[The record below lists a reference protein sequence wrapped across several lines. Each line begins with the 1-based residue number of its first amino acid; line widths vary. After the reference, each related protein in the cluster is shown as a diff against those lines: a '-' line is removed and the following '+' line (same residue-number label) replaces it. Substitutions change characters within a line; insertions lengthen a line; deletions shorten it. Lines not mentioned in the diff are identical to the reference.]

1 MPVPHGDTCLLSTNE
16 KKITMSVYYTLCFLA
31 ALAIF
36 IAFAN
41 QYVVKIQTTIAI
53 TAGSMVISALLVLF
67 GKLGWFNL
75 EPLAVKTMQSIDF
88 QNFLLKGIL
97 GFLLFA
103 GGLGINLKALRSQK
117 WEITILSIVATL
129 LSTFM
134 IGYGFWFIAKL
145 LGWELPLVYCML
157 FGALISPTDP
167 IAVLAIVK
175 KMQAPPQIAIQI
187 EGESLFNDGVGL
199 VIFATVFAVAF
210 GGVEPTFGSVAGLF
224 LHEAL
229 GGILFGAVLGL
240 IAHVMISATD
250 DGSLELLLTLCIP
263 TAGFAFA
270 NMIGVSGAL
279 AMVVTGIMIGNWT
292 RHSGFSEQSRHHLD
306 HFWELMDQFLNAL
319 LFLLIGL
326 ALVLLELSWHDWVL
340 LVIAVPL
347 CLAARFISVSL
358 PYMAFRRFRS
368 YNTFSVRIL
377 TWGGLRGGLAMAMA
391 LALPSGVMMIP
402 EHGVDLRQVILVMTY
417 SVVMFSIVVQGMTIT
432 PMITAAKKAC
442 GDY

>member
-1 MPVPHGDTCLLSTNE
+1 
-16 KKITMSVYYTLCFLA
+16 MSVYYTLCFLA

-53 TAGSMVISALLVLF
+53 TAGSMLISALLVLF

-75 EPLAVKTMQSIDF
+75 EPLAIKTMESIDF

-117 WEITILSIVATL
+117 WEITILAIAATL
-129 LSTFM
+129 LSTFL

-145 LGWELPLVYCML
+145 LGWDVPLVYCML

-175 KMQAPPQIAIQI
+175 KMKAPPQIAIQI

-292 RHSGFSEQSRHHLD
+292 RHSGFS
-306 HFWELMDQFLNAL
+306 
-319 LFLLIGL
+319 
-326 ALVLLELSWHDWVL
+326 
-340 LVIAVPL
+340 
-347 CLAARFISVSL
+347 
-358 PYMAFRRFRS
+358 
-368 YNTFSVRIL
+368 
-377 TWGGLRGGLAMAMA
+377 
-391 LALPSGVMMIP
+391 
-402 EHGVDLRQVILVMTY
+402 
-417 SVVMFSIVVQGMTIT
+417 
-432 PMITAAKKAC
+432 
-442 GDY
+442 

>member
-1 MPVPHGDTCLLSTNE
+1 
-16 KKITMSVYYTLCFLA
+16 MSVYYTLCFLA

-41 QYVVKIQTTIAI
+41 QYVIKIQTTIAI
-53 TAGSMVISALLVLF
+53 TAGSMLISALMVLF

-75 EPLAVKTMQSIDF
+75 EPLAIATMESINF
-88 QNFLLKGIL
+88 QDFLLKGIL

-103 GGLGINLKALRSQK
+103 GGIGINLKALRSQK
-117 WEITILSIVATL
+117 WEITILAIFATL
-129 LSTFM
+129 LSTFL

-145 LGWELPLVYCML
+145 LGWELPLVYCLL
-157 FGALISPTDP
+157 FGALITPTDP

-187 EGESLFNDGVGL
+187 EGESLFNDGTGL

-210 GGVEPTFGSVAGLF
+210 GGVEPTFTSVAGLF

-240 IAHVMISATD
+240 LAHVMISATD

-263 TAGFAFA
+263 TAGFALA
-270 NMIGVSGAL
+270 NMLGVSGAL

-306 HFWELMDQFLNAL
+306 HFWELVDQFLNAL

-326 ALVLLELSWHDWVL
+326 ALVLLDLAWRDWIL

-347 CLAARFISVSL
+347 CLAARFISVSV
-358 PYMAFRRFRS
+358 PFMAFRKFRS
-368 YNTFSVRIL
+368 YNRFTIRIL

-402 EHGVDLRQVILVMTY
+402 GHDVDLRQVILVMTY

-432 PMITAAKKAC
+432 PMIERAKKAS
-442 GDY
+442 GDV

>member
-1 MPVPHGDTCLLSTNE
+1 
-16 KKITMSVYYTLCFLA
+16 MSVYYTLCFLA
-31 ALAIF
+31 ALAIL

-53 TAGSMVISALLVLF
+53 TAGSMLISALMVLF

-75 EPLAVKTMQSIDF
+75 EPLAIETMKSIDF

-103 GGLGINLKALRSQK
+103 GGIGINLKALRSQK
-117 WEITILSIVATL
+117 WEITILAIFSTL
-129 LSTFM
+129 LSTFL

-145 LGWELPLVYCML
+145 LGWEVPLVYCLL
-157 FGALISPTDP
+157 FGALITPTDP

-187 EGESLFNDGVGL
+187 EGESLFNDGTGL
-199 VIFATVFAVAF
+199 VIFATIFAVAF

-263 TAGFAFA
+263 TAGFALA
-270 NMIGVSGAL
+270 NMMGVSGAL

-292 RHSGFSEQSRHHLD
+292 RHSGFSEQSSHYLD

-326 ALVLLELSWHDWVL
+326 ALVLLDLAWRDWIL

-347 CLAARFISVSL
+347 CLAARFISVSV
-358 PYMAFRRFRS
+358 PFMAFRRFRT
-368 YNTFSVRIL
+368 YNRFTIRIL

-402 EHGVDLRQVILVMTY
+402 EHNVDLRQVILVMTY

-432 PMITAAKKAC
+432 PMITAAKKASD
-442 GDY
+442 DY

>member
-1 MPVPHGDTCLLSTNE
+1 
-16 KKITMSVYYTLCFLA
+16 MSVYYTLCFLA
-31 ALAIF
+31 ALAIL

-53 TAGSMVISALLVLF
+53 TAGSMLISALMVLF

-75 EPLAVKTMQSIDF
+75 EPLAIETMKSIDF

-103 GGLGINLKALRSQK
+103 GGIGINLKALRSQK
-117 WEITILSIVATL
+117 WEITILAIFSTL
-129 LSTFM
+129 LSTFL

-145 LGWELPLVYCML
+145 LGWELPLVYCLL
-157 FGALISPTDP
+157 FGALITPTDP

-187 EGESLFNDGVGL
+187 EGESLFNDGTGL
-199 VIFATVFAVAF
+199 VIFATIFAVAF

-263 TAGFAFA
+263 TAGFALA
-270 NMIGVSGAL
+270 NMMGVSGAL

-292 RHSGFSEQSRHHLD
+292 RHSGFSEQSSHYLD

-326 ALVLLELSWHDWVL
+326 ALVLLDLAWRDWIL

-347 CLAARFISVSL
+347 CLAARFISVSV
-358 PYMAFRRFRS
+358 PFMAFRRFRT
-368 YNTFSVRIL
+368 YNRFTIRIL

-402 EHGVDLRQVILVMTY
+402 EHNVDLRQVILVMTY

-432 PMITAAKKAC
+432 PMITAAQKAS

>member
-1 MPVPHGDTCLLSTNE
+1 MPVLYRDTCLLSTNE

-53 TAGSMVISALLVLF
+53 TAGSMLISVLMVLF

-75 EPLAVKTMQSIDF
+75 EPLAVKTMESIDF

-117 WEITILSIVATL
+117 WEITILAIIATL
-129 LSTFM
+129 LSTFL

-175 KMQAPPQIAIQI
+175 KMKAPPQIAIQI

-292 RHSGFSEQSRHHLD
+292 RHSGFSEQSSHHLD

-326 ALVLLELSWHDWVL
+326 ALVLLDLAWRDWIL

-347 CLAARFISVSL
+347 CLGARFISVSL
-358 PYMAFRRFRS
+358 PYVAFRRFRN

>member
-1 MPVPHGDTCLLSTNE
+1 
-16 KKITMSVYYTLCFLA
+16 MSVYYTLCFLA

-36 IAFAN
+36 IAFIN

-75 EPLAVKTMQSIDF
+75 EPLAVKTMESIDF

-117 WEITILSIVATL
+117 WEITVLAIVSTV
-129 LSTFM
+129 LSTFL
-134 IGYGFWFIAKL
+134 IGYGFWFLAQL

-199 VIFATVFAVAF
+199 VIFATVFAIAF
-210 GGVEPTFGSVAGLF
+210 GGVSPTFGSVAGLF

-229 GGILFGAVLGL
+229 GGILFGVVLGL
-240 IAHVMISATD
+240 IAHWMISATD

-292 RHSGFSEQSRHHLD
+292 RHSGFSKQSRDYLD

-326 ALVLLELSWHDWVL
+326 ALVLLDLAWHDWAL

-358 PYMAFRRFRS
+358 P
-368 YNTFSVRIL
+368 
-377 TWGGLRGGLAMAMA
+377 
-391 LALPSGVMMIP
+391 
-402 EHGVDLRQVILVMTY
+402 
-417 SVVMFSIVVQGMTIT
+417 
-432 PMITAAKKAC
+432 
-442 GDY
+442 

>member
-1 MPVPHGDTCLLSTNE
+1 
-16 KKITMSVYYTLCFLA
+16 MSVYYTLCFLA

-53 TAGSMVISALLVLF
+53 TAGSMLISALLVLF

-75 EPLAVKTMQSIDF
+75 EPLAIKTMESIDF

-117 WEITILSIVATL
+117 WEITILAIAATL
-129 LSTFM
+129 LSTFL

-145 LGWELPLVYCML
+145 LGWDVPLVYCML

-175 KMQAPPQIAIQI
+175 KMKAPPQIAIQI

-292 RHSGFSEQSRHHLD
+292 RHSGFSEQSQHHLD

-326 ALVLLELSWHDWVL
+326 ALVLLDLDWRDWIL

-347 CLAARFISVSL
+347 CLAARFSSGSL
-358 PYMAFRRFRS
+358 PYVTSRKFRS
-368 YNTFSVRIL
+368 SNTFSVRIL

-402 EHGVDLRQVILVMTY
+402 EHNVDLRQVILVMTY

-442 GDY
+442 GDA

>member
-1 MPVPHGDTCLLSTNE
+1 
-16 KKITMSVYYTLCFLA
+16 MSVYYTLCFLA
-31 ALAIF
+31 ALAIL

-53 TAGSMVISALLVLF
+53 TAGSMLISALMVLF

-75 EPLAVKTMQSIDF
+75 EPLAIETMKSIDC

-103 GGLGINLKALRSQK
+103 GGIGINLKALRSQK
-117 WEITILSIVATL
+117 WEITILAIFSTL
-129 LSTFM
+129 LSTFL

-145 LGWELPLVYCML
+145 LGWEVPLVYCLL
-157 FGALISPTDP
+157 FGALITPTDP

-187 EGESLFNDGVGL
+187 EGESLFNDGTGL
-199 VIFATVFAVAF
+199 VIFATIFAVAF

-250 DGSLELLLTLCIP
+250 DGSLELQLTLCIP
-263 TAGFAFA
+263 TAGFALA
-270 NMIGVSGAL
+270 NMMGVSGAL

-292 RHSGFSEQSRHHLD
+292 RHSGFSEQSSHYLD

-326 ALVLLELSWHDWVL
+326 ALVLLDLAWRDWIL

-347 CLAARFISVSL
+347 CLAARFISVSV
-358 PYMAFRRFRS
+358 PFMAFRRFRT
-368 YNTFSVRIL
+368 YNRFTIRIL

-402 EHGVDLRQVILVMTY
+402 EHNVDLRQVILVMTY

-432 PMITAAKKAC
+432 PMITAAKKAS

>member
-1 MPVPHGDTCLLSTNE
+1 
-16 KKITMSVYYTLCFLA
+16 MSVYYTLCFLA
-31 ALAIF
+31 AMAIF

-41 QYVVKIQTTIAI
+41 QYVIKIQTTIAI
-53 TAGSMVISALLVLF
+53 TAGSMLISALIVLF

-75 EPLAVKTMQSIDF
+75 EPLAISTMQSIDF

-103 GGLGINLKALRSQK
+103 GGIGINLPALRNQK
-117 WEITILSIVATL
+117 WEITIMAVFSTL
-129 LSTFM
+129 LSTFI
-134 IGYGFWFIAKL
+134 IGYGFWWIAAL
-145 LGWELPLVYCML
+145 LGWEIPLVYCML

-175 KMQAPPQIAIQI
+175 KLKAPPQIAIQI

-210 GGVEPTFGSVAGLF
+210 GGVEPTFGGVASLF

-229 GGILFGAVLGL
+229 GGILFGVVLGL
-240 IAHVMISATD
+240 VAHIMISATD

-263 TAGFAFA
+263 TAGFALA
-270 NMIGVSGAL
+270 NMLGVSGAL

-292 RHSGFSEQSRHHLD
+292 RHSGFSEQSKHHLD

-326 ALVLLELSWHDWVL
+326 ALVLLDLAWHDWVL

-347 CLAARFISVSL
+347 CLAARFISVAL
-358 PYMAFRRFRS
+358 PYVAFRRVRS
-368 YNTFSVRIL
+368 YNKFSVRIL

-391 LALPSGVMMIP
+391 LALPSGQMLLP
-402 EHGVDLRQVILVMTY
+402 EHGVDLREVILVMTY

-432 PMITAAKKAC
+432 PMIHRAKRANSE
-442 GDY
+442 Y

>member
-1 MPVPHGDTCLLSTNE
+1 
-16 KKITMSVYYTLCFLA
+16 MSVYYTLCFLA
-31 ALAIF
+31 AMAIF

-41 QYVVKIQTTIAI
+41 QYVIKIQTTIAI
-53 TAGSMVISALLVLF
+53 TAGSMLISALIVLF

-75 EPLAVKTMQSIDF
+75 EPLAISTMQSIDF

-103 GGLGINLKALRSQK
+103 GGIGINLPALRDQK
-117 WEITILSIVATL
+117 WEITIMAVFSTL
-129 LSTFM
+129 LSTFI
-134 IGYGFWFIAKL
+134 IGYGFWWIAAL
-145 LGWELPLVYCML
+145 LGWEIPLVYCML

-175 KMQAPPQIAIQI
+175 KLKAPPQIAIQI

-210 GGVEPTFGSVAGLF
+210 GGVEPTFGGVASLF

-229 GGILFGAVLGL
+229 GGILFGVVLGL
-240 IAHVMISATD
+240 VAHIMISATD

-263 TAGFAFA
+263 TAGFALA
-270 NMIGVSGAL
+270 NMLGVSGAL

-292 RHSGFSEQSRHHLD
+292 RHSGFSEQSKHHLD

-326 ALVLLELSWHDWVL
+326 ALVLLDLAWHDWVL

-347 CLAARFISVSL
+347 CLAARFISVAL
-358 PYMAFRRFRS
+358 PYVAFRRVRS
-368 YNTFSVRIL
+368 YNKFSVRIL

-391 LALPSGVMMIP
+391 LALPSGQMLLP
-402 EHGVDLRQVILVMTY
+402 EHGVDLREVILVMTY

-432 PMITAAKKAC
+432 PIIHRAKRANS
-442 GDY
+442 DY

>member
-1 MPVPHGDTCLLSTNE
+1 
-16 KKITMSVYYTLCFLA
+16 MSVYYTLCFLA
-31 ALAIF
+31 ALAIL

-53 TAGSMVISALLVLF
+53 TAGSMLISALLVLF

-75 EPLAVKTMQSIDF
+75 EPLAIETMKSIDF

-103 GGLGINLKALRSQK
+103 GGIGINLKALRSQK
-117 WEITILSIVATL
+117 WEITILAIFSTL
-129 LSTFM
+129 LSTFL

-145 LGWELPLVYCML
+145 LGWEVPLVYCLL
-157 FGALISPTDP
+157 FGALITPTDP

-187 EGESLFNDGVGL
+187 EGESLFNDGTGL
-199 VIFATVFAVAF
+199 VIFATIFAVAF

-263 TAGFAFA
+263 TAGFALA
-270 NMIGVSGAL
+270 NMMGVSGAL

-292 RHSGFSEQSRHHLD
+292 RHSGFSEQSSHYLD

-326 ALVLLELSWHDWVL
+326 ALVLLDLAWRDWIL

-347 CLAARFISVSL
+347 CLAARFISVSV
-358 PYMAFRRFRS
+358 PFMAFRRFRT
-368 YNTFSVRIL
+368 YNRFTIRIL

-402 EHGVDLRQVILVMTY
+402 EHNVDLRQVILVMTY

-432 PMITAAKKAC
+432 PMITAAKKAS

>member
-1 MPVPHGDTCLLSTNE
+1 
-16 KKITMSVYYTLCFLA
+16 MSVYYTLCFLA

-41 QYVVKIQTTIAI
+41 QYVIRIQTTIAI
-53 TAGSMVISALLVLF
+53 TAGSMLISALMVLF
-67 GKLGWFNL
+67 GKLDWFNMG
-75 EPLAVKTMQSIDF
+75 PLAVETMESIDF

-103 GGLGINLKALRSQK
+103 GGIGIKLPALKDQK
-117 WEITILSIVATL
+117 WEIAIMAIFSTL
-129 LSTFM
+129 LSTFL
-134 IGYGFWFIAKL
+134 IGYGFWFIAGL
-145 LGWELPLVYCML
+145 LGWDIPLVYCML

-175 KMQAPPQIAIQI
+175 KLQAPPQIAIQI

-210 GGVEPTFGSVAGLF
+210 GGVEPSFGGVASLF

-229 GGILFGAVLGL
+229 GGILFGVVLGL
-240 IAHVMISATD
+240 VAHIMISATD

-263 TAGFAFA
+263 TAGFALA
-270 NMIGVSGAL
+270 NMLGVSGAL

-292 RHSGFSEQSRHHLD
+292 RHSGFSEQSQHHLD

-326 ALVLLELSWHDWVL
+326 ALVLLDLAWRDWIL
-340 LVIAVPL
+340 LVISVPL

-358 PYMAFRRFRS
+358 PYVAFRKFRS
-368 YNTFSVRIL
+368 YNKFSVRIL

-391 LALPSGVMMIP
+391 LALPSGQMMLP
-402 EHGVDLRQVILVMTY
+402 EYGVDLREVILIMTY
-417 SVVMFSIVVQGMTIT
+417 AVVMFSIVVQGMTIT
-432 PMITAAKKAC
+432 PMIERAKRAA

>member
-1 MPVPHGDTCLLSTNE
+1 
-16 KKITMSVYYTLCFLA
+16 MSVYYTLCFLA

-53 TAGSMVISALLVLF
+53 TAGSMLISALLVLF

-75 EPLAVKTMQSIDF
+75 EPLAIKTMESIDF

-117 WEITILSIVATL
+117 WEITILAIIATL
-129 LSTFM
+129 LSTFI

-175 KMQAPPQIAIQI
+175 KMKAPPQIAIQI

-229 GGILFGAVLGL
+229 GGILFGVVLGV

-292 RHSGFSEQSRHHLD
+292 RNVGFSEQSSHHLD

-347 CLAARFISVSL
+347 CLAARFISVSV
-358 PYMAFRRFRS
+358 PYMAFRKFRT

-402 EHGVDLRQVILVMTY
+402 SHGVDLRQVILVMTY
-417 SVVMFSIVVQGMTIT
+417 AVVMFSIVVQGMTIT
-432 PMITAAKKAC
+432 PMIAAAKRAN

>member
-1 MPVPHGDTCLLSTNE
+1 
-16 KKITMSVYYTLCFLA
+16 
-31 ALAIF
+31 
-36 IAFAN
+36 
-41 QYVVKIQTTIAI
+41 
-53 TAGSMVISALLVLF
+53 
-67 GKLGWFNL
+67 
-75 EPLAVKTMQSIDF
+75 
-88 QNFLLKGIL
+88 
-97 GFLLFA
+97 FA

-117 WEITILSIVATL
+117 WEITILAIIATL
-129 LSTFM
+129 LSTFI

-175 KMQAPPQIAIQI
+175 KMKAPPQIAIQI

-229 GGILFGAVLGL
+229 GGILFGAVLGV

-292 RHSGFSEQSRHHLD
+292 RHSGFSEQSSHHLD

-326 ALVLLELSWHDWVL
+326 ALVLLDLAWHDWVL

-347 CLAARFISVSL
+347 CLAARFISVSV
-358 PYMAFRRFRS
+358 PYLAFRKFRT

-402 EHGVDLRQVILVMTY
+402 SHGVDLRQVILVMTY
-417 SVVMFSIVVQGMTIT
+417 AVVMFSIVVQGMTIT
-432 PMITAAKKAC
+432 PMIAAAKRAN

>member
-1 MPVPHGDTCLLSTNE
+1 
-16 KKITMSVYYTLCFLA
+16 MSVYYTLCFLA
-31 ALAIF
+31 ALAIL

-53 TAGSMVISALLVLF
+53 TAGSMLISALMVLF

-75 EPLAVKTMQSIDF
+75 EPLAIETMKSIDF

-103 GGLGINLKALRSQK
+103 GGIGINLKALRSQK
-117 WEITILSIVATL
+117 WEITILAIFSTL
-129 LSTFM
+129 LSTFL

-145 LGWELPLVYCML
+145 LGWELPLVYCLL
-157 FGALISPTDP
+157 FGALITPTDP

-187 EGESLFNDGVGL
+187 EGESLFNDGTGL

-240 IAHVMISATD
+240 LAHVMISATD

-263 TAGFAFA
+263 TAGFALA
-270 NMIGVSGAL
+270 NMMGVSGAL

-292 RHSGFSEQSRHHLD
+292 RHSGFSEQSSHYLD

-326 ALVLLELSWHDWVL
+326 ALVLLDLAWRDWIL

-347 CLAARFISVSL
+347 CLAARFISVSV
-358 PYMAFRRFRS
+358 PFMAFRRFRT
-368 YNTFSVRIL
+368 YNRFTIRIL

-402 EHGVDLRQVILVMTY
+402 EHNVDLRQVILVMTY

-432 PMITAAKKAC
+432 PMITADKKTS
-442 GDY
+442 GDYRVTV

>member
-1 MPVPHGDTCLLSTNE
+1 MPVLHRDTCLLSTNE

-53 TAGSMVISALLVLF
+53 TAGSMLISALLVLF

-75 EPLAVKTMQSIDF
+75 EPLAVKTMESIDF

-117 WEITILSIVATL
+117 WEITILAIIATL
-129 LSTFM
+129 LSTFL

-175 KMQAPPQIAIQI
+175 KMKAPPQIAIQI

-263 TAGFAFA
+263 TAGFA
-270 NMIGVSGAL
+270 
-279 AMVVTGIMIGNWT
+279 
-292 RHSGFSEQSRHHLD
+292 RHSGFSEQSSHHLD

-326 ALVLLELSWHDWVL
+326 ALVLLDLAWRDWIL

-347 CLAARFISVSL
+347 CLGARFISVSL
-358 PYMAFRRFRS
+358 PYVAFRRFRN

-402 EHGVDLRQVILVMTY
+402 
-417 SVVMFSIVVQGMTIT
+417 
-432 PMITAAKKAC
+432 
-442 GDY
+442 

>member
-1 MPVPHGDTCLLSTNE
+1 
-16 KKITMSVYYTLCFLA
+16 MSVYYTLCFLA
-31 ALAIF
+31 AMAIF

-41 QYVVKIQTTIAI
+41 QYVIKIQTTIAI
-53 TAGSMVISALLVLF
+53 TAGSMLISALIVLF

-75 EPLAVKTMQSIDF
+75 EPLAISTMQSIDF

-103 GGLGINLKALRSQK
+103 GGIGINLPALREQK
-117 WEITILSIVATL
+117 WEITIMAVFSTL
-129 LSTFM
+129 LSTFI
-134 IGYGFWFIAKL
+134 IGYGFWWIAAL
-145 LGWELPLVYCML
+145 LGWEIPLVYCML

-175 KMQAPPQIAIQI
+175 KLKAPPQIAIQI

-210 GGVEPTFGSVAGLF
+210 GGVEPTFGGVASLF

-229 GGILFGAVLGL
+229 GGILFGVVLGL
-240 IAHVMISATD
+240 VAHIMISATD

-263 TAGFAFA
+263 TAGFALA
-270 NMIGVSGAL
+270 NMLGVSGAL

-292 RHSGFSEQSRHHLD
+292 RHSGFSEQSKHHLD

-326 ALVLLELSWHDWVL
+326 ALVLLDLAWHDWVL

-347 CLAARFISVSL
+347 CLAARFISVAL
-358 PYMAFRRFRS
+358 PYVAFRRVRS
-368 YNTFSVRIL
+368 YNKFSVRIL

-391 LALPSGVMMIP
+391 LALPSGQMLLP
-402 EHGVDLRQVILVMTY
+402 EHGVDLREVILVMTY

-432 PMITAAKKAC
+432 PMIHRAKRANS
-442 GDY
+442 DY

>member
-1 MPVPHGDTCLLSTNE
+1 M
-16 KKITMSVYYTLCFLA
+16 K
-31 ALAIF
+31 
-36 IAFAN
+36 
-41 QYVVKIQTTIAI
+41 
-53 TAGSMVISALLVLF
+53 
-67 GKLGWFNL
+67 
-75 EPLAVKTMQSIDF
+75 
-88 QNFLLKGIL
+88 
-97 GFLLFA
+97 
-103 GGLGINLKALRSQK
+103 
-117 WEITILSIVATL
+117 
-129 LSTFM
+129 
-134 IGYGFWFIAKL
+134 
-145 LGWELPLVYCML
+145 
-157 FGALISPTDP
+157 
-167 IAVLAIVK
+167 
-175 KMQAPPQIAIQI
+175 APPQIAIQI

-292 RHSGFSEQSRHHLD
+292 RHSGFSEQSSHHLD

-326 ALVLLELSWHDWVL
+326 ALVLLDLAWRDWIL

-347 CLAARFISVSL
+347 CLGARFISVSL
-358 PYMAFRRFRS
+358 PYVAFRRFRN

-391 LALPSGVMMIP
+391 LALLRRHDDPGTWRRPASGHPGDDLLGGDVLHRGARHDHHP
-402 EHGVDLRQVILVMTY
+402 DDHGCQEGLWRLLSRPTVLI
-417 SVVMFSIVVQGMTIT
+417 
-432 PMITAAKKAC
+432 AE
-442 GDY
+442 

>member
-1 MPVPHGDTCLLSTNE
+1 
-16 KKITMSVYYTLCFLA
+16 MSVYYTLCFLA

-53 TAGSMVISALLVLF
+53 TAGSMLISALMVLF

-75 EPLAVKTMQSIDF
+75 EPLAVETMESIDF

-117 WEITILSIVATL
+117 WEITILSIAATL
-129 LSTFM
+129 LSTFI

-175 KMQAPPQIAIQI
+175 KMKAPPQIAIQI

-210 GGVEPTFGSVAGLF
+210 GGVEPTFTSVAGLF

-292 RHSGFSEQSRHHLD
+292 RQSGFSEQSRHHLD

-326 ALVLLELSWHDWVL
+326 ALVLLDLAWQDWIL

-358 PYMAFRRFRS
+358 PYAAFRKFRS
-368 YNTFSVRIL
+368 YNRFSVRIL

-391 LALPSGVMMIP
+391 LALPSGVMVLP
-402 EHGVDLRQVILVMTY
+402 EHGVDLREVILVMTY

-432 PMITAAKKAC
+432 PMITAAKKAS

>member
-1 MPVPHGDTCLLSTNE
+1 
-16 KKITMSVYYTLCFLA
+16 MSVYYTLCFLA
-31 ALAIF
+31 AMAIF

-41 QYVVKIQTTIAI
+41 QYVIKIQTTIAI
-53 TAGSMVISALLVLF
+53 TAGSMLISALIVLF

-75 EPLAVKTMQSIDF
+75 EPLAISTMQSIDF

-103 GGLGINLKALRSQK
+103 GGIGINLPALRNQK
-117 WEITILSIVATL
+117 WEITIMAVFSTL
-129 LSTFM
+129 LSTFI
-134 IGYGFWFIAKL
+134 IGYGFWWIAAL
-145 LGWELPLVYCML
+145 LGWEIPLVYCML

-175 KMQAPPQIAIQI
+175 KLKAPPQIAIQI

-210 GGVEPTFGSVAGLF
+210 GGVEPTFGGVASLF

-229 GGILFGAVLGL
+229 GGILFGVVLGL
-240 IAHVMISATD
+240 VAHIMISATD

-263 TAGFAFA
+263 TAGFALA
-270 NMIGVSGAL
+270 NMLGVSGAL

-292 RHSGFSEQSRHHLD
+292 RHSGFSEQSKHHLD

-326 ALVLLELSWHDWVL
+326 ALVLLDLAWHDWVL

-347 CLAARFISVSL
+347 CLAARLISVAL
-358 PYMAFRRFRS
+358 PYVAFRRVRS
-368 YNTFSVRIL
+368 YNKFSVRIL

-391 LALPSGVMMIP
+391 LALPSGQMLLP
-402 EHGVDLRQVILVMTY
+402 EHGVDLREVILVMTY

-432 PMITAAKKAC
+432 PMIHRAKRANSE
-442 GDY
+442 Y

>member
-1 MPVPHGDTCLLSTNE
+1 
-16 KKITMSVYYTLCFLA
+16 MSVYYTLCFLA

-53 TAGSMVISALLVLF
+53 TAGSMLISALMVLF

-75 EPLAVKTMQSIDF
+75 EPLAVETMESIDF

-117 WEITILSIVATL
+117 WEITILSIAATL
-129 LSTFM
+129 LSTFI

-145 LGWELPLVYCML
+145 LGWEVPLVYCLL
-157 FGALISPTDP
+157 FGALITPTDP

-187 EGESLFNDGVGL
+187 EGESLFNDGTGL
-199 VIFATVFAVAF
+199 VIFATIFAVAF

-240 IAHVMISATD
+240 LAHVMISATD

-263 TAGFAFA
+263 TAGFALA
-270 NMIGVSGAL
+270 NMMGVSGAL

-292 RHSGFSEQSRHHLD
+292 RHSGFSEQSSHYLD

-326 ALVLLELSWHDWVL
+326 ALVLLDLAWRDWIL

-347 CLAARFISVSL
+347 CLAARFISVSV
-358 PYMAFRRFRS
+358 PFMAFRRFRT
-368 YNTFSVRIL
+368 YNRFTIRIL

-402 EHGVDLRQVILVMTY
+402 EHNVDLRQVILVMTY

-432 PMITAAKKAC
+432 PMITAAKKAS

>member
-1 MPVPHGDTCLLSTNE
+1 
-16 KKITMSVYYTLCFLA
+16 MSVYYTLCFLA
-31 ALAIF
+31 ALAIL

-53 TAGSMVISALLVLF
+53 TAGSMLISALMVLF

-75 EPLAVKTMQSIDF
+75 EPLAIETMKSIDF

-103 GGLGINLKALRSQK
+103 GGIGINLKALRSQK
-117 WEITILSIVATL
+117 WEITILAIFSTL
-129 LSTFM
+129 LSTFL

-145 LGWELPLVYCML
+145 LGWEVPLVYCLL
-157 FGALISPTDP
+157 FGALITPTDP

-187 EGESLFNDGVGL
+187 EGESLFNDGTGL
-199 VIFATVFAVAF
+199 VIFATIFAVAF

-263 TAGFAFA
+263 TAGFTLA
-270 NMIGVSGAL
+270 NMMGVSGAL

-292 RHSGFSEQSRHHLD
+292 RHSGFSEQSSHYLD

-326 ALVLLELSWHDWVL
+326 ALVLLDLAWRDWIL

-347 CLAARFISVSL
+347 CLAARFISVSV
-358 PYMAFRRFRS
+358 PFMAFRRFRT
-368 YNTFSVRIL
+368 YNRFTIRIL

-402 EHGVDLRQVILVMTY
+402 EHNVDLRQVILVMTY

-432 PMITAAKKAC
+432 PMITAAKKAS

>member
-1 MPVPHGDTCLLSTNE
+1 
-16 KKITMSVYYTLCFLA
+16 MSVYYTLCFLA
-31 ALAIF
+31 ALAIL

-41 QYVVKIQTTIAI
+41 QYVLKIQTTIAI
-53 TAGSMVISALLVLF
+53 TAGSMLISLLMVMF

-75 EPLAVKTMQSIDF
+75 EPLAVSTMESINF
-88 QNFLLKGIL
+88 QDFLLKGIL

-103 GGLGINLKALRSQK
+103 GGIGINLPALRDQK
-117 WEITILSIVATL
+117 WEITILALFSTL
-129 LSTFM
+129 LSTFL
-134 IGYGFWFIAKL
+134 IGYGFWGISAL
-145 LGWELPLVYCML
+145 LGWEIPFIYCML

-175 KMQAPPQIAIQI
+175 KLKAPPQIAIQI

-199 VIFATVFAVAF
+199 VIFVTVFAVAF
-210 GGVEPTFGSVAGLF
+210 GGSEPTFSGVASVF
-224 LHEAL
+224 MHEAV
-229 GGILFGAVLGL
+229 GGILFGLLLGL
-240 IAHVMISATD
+240 LAHVMISATD

-263 TAGFAFA
+263 TAGFALA
-270 NMIGVSGAL
+270 NIMGVSGAL

-292 RHSGFSEQSRHHLD
+292 RHTGFSEQSKHYLD

-326 ALVLLELSWHDWVL
+326 AIVLLDIGWEFWL
-340 LVIAVPL
+340 LPIIAIPL

-358 PYMAFRRFRS
+358 PYVAFRKFRS
-368 YNTFSVRIL
+368 YNTFSIRIL

-391 LALPSGVMMIP
+391 LALPTDTMMLP
-402 EHGVDLRQVILVMTY
+402 SGVDLREVILIMTY
-417 SVVMFSIVVQGMTIT
+417 AVVMFSIVIQGMTIT
-432 PMITAAKKAC
+432 PMIEKAKRAH